1 MSPSRE
7 IRDCIEVDIFSSQN
21 LFYMSSI
28 YTILTQILNQTK
40 QFDTNEF
47 LEVKLSGD
55 KLSCEKKYLILQY
68 CKNYSI
74 ETCKSVHHF
83 DHRLRV

>member
-21 LFYMSSI
+21 LFYMASI

-40 QFDTNEF
+40 QFDTNEY
-47 LEVKLSGD
+47 LEVNLSV
-55 KLSCEKKYLILQY
+55 LLQNFEKQ
-68 CKNYSI
+68 
-74 ETCKSVHHF
+74 
-83 DHRLRV
+83 